1 MIQFLMGPQ
10 IDPETNAPLRT
21 VLPVVAVALWST
33 DFMLGYAVE
42 FEQDEAK
49 AVAEELREMLSRSLP
64 DTTEVIEFDSTQPV
78 LVECTFGNAHKLL
91 ACLEITKKRV
101 KQFLARFQVPQEDRD
116 TVKGLLDRAMADVRQ
131 AIETTIERTREQDAE
146 ECENPTCP
154 VHGSGGGHTPPS
166 GGYVN

>member
-10 IDPETNAPLRT
+10 VDPETNTTIRT
-21 VLPVVAVALWST
+21 VLPTAAVALWAVN
-33 DFMLGYAVE
+33 FMHGYATE

-49 AVAEELREMLSRSLP
+49 AVAEELRDVLTSSLP
-64 DTTEVIEFDSTQPV
+64 DTDDVIEFDSTQP
-78 LVECTFGNAHKLL
+78 LIIESTYSNAQKLL
-91 ACLEITKKRV
+91 VCLEVTKKRV
-101 KQFLARFQVPQEDRD
+101 KQFLARTQVPQEDRD
-116 TVKGLLDRAMADVRQ
+116 AVKSLLDRAMADVRQ